1 MKKVYAIL
9 FYIGLIALAFTIVS
23 WCVIF
28 SAEDENIM
36 ALQIAAFPKWVM
48 LLTPFFFLVF
58 REDARKEISRIACKL
73 F

>member
-1 MKKVYAIL
+1 MKKFYAVL

-28 SAEDENIM
+28 STEDENIM
-36 ALQIAAFPKWVM
+36 ALQIVAFPKWVM
-48 LLTPFFFLVF
+48 LLAPFFFLVF
-58 REDARKEISRIACKL
+58 KKDARMEISRIACKL